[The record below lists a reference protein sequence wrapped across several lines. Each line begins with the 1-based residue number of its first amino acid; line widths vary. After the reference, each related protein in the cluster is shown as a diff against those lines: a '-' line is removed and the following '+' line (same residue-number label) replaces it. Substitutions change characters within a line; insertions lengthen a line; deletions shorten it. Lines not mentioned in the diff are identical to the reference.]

1 MKLKFEKNENGEISV
16 KVGDKSFSTQDYI
29 QMIKD
34 IKNEEAIDA
43 EFDENFT
50 EEEKGN
56 VNSMLESINNIGEED
71 AENEEEEVEEEINPA
86 DIPF

>member
-16 KVGDKSFSTQDYI
+16 KVDDKSFSTQDYI

-34 IKNEEAIDA
+34 VKNEEPIDA

-50 EEEKGN
+50 EDEKSN

-71 AENEEEEVEEEINPA
+71 SEDDEEVVDEINPD